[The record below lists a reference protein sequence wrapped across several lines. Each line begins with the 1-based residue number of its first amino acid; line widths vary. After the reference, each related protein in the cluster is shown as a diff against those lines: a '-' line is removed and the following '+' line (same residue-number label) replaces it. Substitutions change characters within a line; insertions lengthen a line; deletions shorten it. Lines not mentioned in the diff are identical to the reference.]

1 MLKAKQN
8 QVWPPEQSS
17 CPDFWDW
24 DESRKKCLNTKQLG
38 NCTGSTDGLDNK
50 CVYPVGEGFLGIQR
64 LFNHQEE
71 HKVII
76 LNVVGQNM

>member
-24 DESRKKCLNTKQLG
+24 DESRKMSKYQTIRQLV
-38 NCTGSTDGLDNK
+38 L
-50 CVYPVGEGFLGIQR
+50 VQPMV
-64 LFNHQEE
+64 
-71 HKVII
+71 
-76 LNVVGQNM
+76 